1 MKPIESVY
9 KLFGLKVE
17 QIRLAIGVTQDALG
31 KSVGLTRTSIN
42 NIERGRQRIL
52 LADVERFA
60 NALHTSPKHLMR
72 GIWT

>member
-9 KLFGLKVE
+9 RLFGLKVE
-17 QIRLAIGVTQDALG
+17 QIRLAIGVTQEGLG